1 MTNYVFKSIIGNIE
15 LSTFNQ
21 RVQSIKITRKKSTKT
36 EDPLLLKSASQ
47 INDFLKRKRKSLSF
61 PTQQIGTIFQNRVW
75 KKLKEVPHGK
85 TVSYCDLAN
94 ELKSSPRAVGGACG
108 KNRLMLVVP
117 CHRVIA
123 KNGKLT
129 GFTSVGGIKAKK
141 RLLDIEQKTI

>member
-1 MTNYVFKSIIGNIE
+1 MTTYVFKSIVGNIE
-15 LSTFNQ
+15 LISFNQ
-21 RVQSIKITRKKSTKT
+21 KIHSIGITRKKSMKTKN
-36 EDPLLLKSASQ
+36 PLLLKSAAQ
-47 INDFLKRKRKSLSF
+47 INAFLKHKRKSLSF
-61 PTQQIGTIFQNRVW
+61 PTLQMGTKFQNRVW
-75 KKLKEVPHGK
+75 KKLKGIPHGK
-85 TVSYCDLAN
+85 TMSYGDLAN
-94 ELKSSPRAVGGACG
+94 KLKSSPRAVGGACG